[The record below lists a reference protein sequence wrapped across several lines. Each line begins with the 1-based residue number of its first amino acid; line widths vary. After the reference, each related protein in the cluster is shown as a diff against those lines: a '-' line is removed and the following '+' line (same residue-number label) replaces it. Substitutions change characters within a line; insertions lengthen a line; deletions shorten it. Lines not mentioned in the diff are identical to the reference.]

1 MNGHVF
7 FAEWRGRDVMLFD
20 ETKCLIR
27 KLRMPAEITGV
38 QVMNA
43 GEETKFVV
51 TMVNGRS
58 HLYLWN
64 GQLLRS

>member
-1 MNGHVF
+1 MGYTMF
-7 FAEWRGRDVMLFD
+7 FAEWRGRDVTLFD
-20 ETKCLIR
+20 ETKCPVR
-27 KLRMPAEITGV
+27 KLRMPFDVVGV

-58 HLYLWN
+58 RLYRWD

>member
-7 FAEWRGRDVMLFD
+7 FAEWRGRDVTLFD
-20 ETKCLIR
+20 ETRCPIR
-27 KLRMPAEITGV
+27 KFRMPEEITGV

-43 GEETKFVV
+43 GEDTKFVV

-58 HLYLWN
+58 RLYLWN
-64 GQLLRS
+64 GQLIRS